1 MDKITIL
8 PAIDLRA
15 GKCVRLIKG
24 DYNREIVYSD
34 SPAEQGME
42 WQNKGAEFIHI
53 VDLDGAKGGSI
64 ENLDAIKAITSA
76 VDIPCELGGG
86 IRNMETAKTILDAGI
101 SRIILGTIACKQP
114 ELVEKMIAE
123 FGPDKIVVGI
133 DAKNGK
139 AAVDGWI
146 EDSGIDAL
154 ELAERFA
161 LNGVKRFIYTDIAT
175 DGMLSGPNLS
185 AQAAL
190 CDRVPLC
197 KVIASGGIA
206 CPNDV
211 KKLLALNKQN
221 LEGVIIGKALYDKKA
236 SLEEFIASG
245 KA

>member
-1 MDKITIL
+1 MPGNNQEKLSHLFVTGTSTTQ
-8 PAIDLRA
+8 P
-15 GKCVRLIKG
+15 
-24 DYNREIVYSD
+24 YT
-34 SPAEQGME
+34 SPASGGKSFRVPQRQRESHGQRLLRQFDIIREQ
-42 WQNKGAEFIHI
+42 A
-53 VDLDGAKGGSI
+53 ATAI
-64 ENLDAIKAITSA
+64 EEQRAY
-76 VDIPCELGGG
+76 
-86 IRNMETAKTILDAGI
+86 
-101 SRIILGTIACKQP
+101 
-114 ELVEKMIAE
+114 
-123 FGPDKIVVGI
+123 GI